1 MVMSVLSRK
10 LCRTIIN
17 TRGQFLAVVAVVM
30 VGICVYISM
39 STAYYNM
46 SRSQEIFYEATNF
59 ADYYFQVVRA
69 PGQIVKQIESI
80 PGVTRVTGRIQKDV
94 PLLKEGQ
101 QRATARLISYPLP
114 MDNEVNRLDLQ
125 QGRLFEKYPQSGGIE
140 ILADPQFVKANNL
153 SYGSM
158 ADIVAEGKKVPLT
171 LVGSAISPEF
181 IINMKDAAT
190 LMPDPKTFG
199 IIMLPQNQAEQILNL
214 SEQINQV
221 VLNLAPGADEK
232 SVVEKVKAV
241 LEPYGNLASYP
252 RKNQLSHTVLQG
264 ELNNLQALARFMP
277 AIFLGVAAAIQFI
290 MLGRMLKAQRLQ
302 IGVMKALGYGSG
314 QIMLHYT
321 CYSLAVAFAGALLGT
336 LTGVLLAS
344 VLSQV
349 YTQYFNLPE
358 TIGSLNLK
366 AILYGFILS
375 LGVSLLAGLSAARAV
390 ISINPAESMRPE
402 PPKGK
407 GKIFLEDWAWLWNR
421 LGATWKMSI
430 RSLGRKWG
438 RFAITL
444 LGVVFAVA
452 LLVLSLFSNDS
463 VNYLINKHFYQEQH
477 YDLLVRFGTP
487 VKEAELLNLSRLE
500 GVIKT
505 EAIFEIPVKLHFKG
519 RSEDDSLQGLP
530 AGLTLKELTDD
541 TGKPLHLPEEG
552 ILISRRAADKLGAE
566 TGDVVE
572 AETLLSLGPSHQVG
586 LKVMGANR
594 QLVGSSSYISI
605 EQANLILRE
614 RGLVTGA
621 MLKVDPGRITLL
633 EEELN
638 EMTNVSS
645 ISSLRKELNNLNQ
658 NLDSMIYSMSVMV
671 AFAVLLGF
679 ALVYNSSVI
688 SFAERK
694 RELASLRVIG
704 FTSGEVSGLLLKET
718 LLQSILGVIL
728 GLPFGRLM
736 TGWYIKAVSTDLFT
750 LPVIVSP
757 QTYFF
762 SAMGGIFFIALAHLF
777 AVRGIKKLDLSEV
790 LKNRD

>member
-1 MVMSVLSRK
+1 MSVLSRK

-158 ADIVAEGKKVPLT
+158 VDIVAEGKKVPLT

-572 AETLLSLGPSHQVG
+572 AETLLSLGPSHRVG

-594 QLVGSSSYISI
+594 QLVGSASYISI